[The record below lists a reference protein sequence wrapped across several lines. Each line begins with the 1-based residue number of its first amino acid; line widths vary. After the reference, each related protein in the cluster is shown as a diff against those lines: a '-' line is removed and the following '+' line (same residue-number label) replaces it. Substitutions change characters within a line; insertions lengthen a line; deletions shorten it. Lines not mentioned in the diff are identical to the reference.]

1 MNKVIEAYYNQAPIN
16 PFLLKQKIDK
26 FSRNPDIQEE
36 FAYWITNKAFS
47 KEPVVVEGYTAE
59 KLASLSE
66 YLMGEG
72 AFLLLIEL
80 RENPGKALKQISKG
94 FYML

>member
-1 MNKVIEAYYNQAPIN
+1 MDKIIEAYYSQAPIN
-16 PFLLKQKIDK
+16 SFLLKQKMAK
-26 FSRNPDIQEE
+26 FSRNPDVKKE
-36 FAYWITNKAFS
+36 FAYWIENKTFA
-47 KEPVVVEGYTAE
+47 KDAIAVEGYTAE

-80 RENPGKALKQISKG
+80 RENPEKAMKQIEKG
-94 FYML
+94 FHML

>member
-1 MNKVIEAYYNQAPIN
+1 MDKIIETYYRQAPIN
-16 PFLLKQKIDK
+16 AFLLKQKMEK
-26 FSRNPDIQEE
+26 FSRNPDIKRE
-36 FAYWITNKAFS
+36 FAYWIENKTFA
-47 KEPVVVEGYTAE
+47 EDAIVVEGYTAE

-80 RENPGKALKQISKG
+80 RECPEKAIKRIKKG
-94 FYML
+94 FNML